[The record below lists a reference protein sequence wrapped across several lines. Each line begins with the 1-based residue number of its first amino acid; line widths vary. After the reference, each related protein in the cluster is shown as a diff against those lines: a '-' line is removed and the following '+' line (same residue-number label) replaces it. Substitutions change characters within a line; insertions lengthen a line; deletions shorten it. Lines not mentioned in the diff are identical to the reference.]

1 MAIRCDRC
9 GAEFDSRGQLVTL
22 VRDDKHG
29 AIPGGGLICNAC
41 GMAFSSQKELDA
53 HARAE
58 HGARSRSPGSRE
70 RNA

>member
-1 MAIRCDRC
+1 MAVRYERC
-9 GAEFDSRGQLVTL
+9 GADFDAQGQIVRH
-22 VRDDKHG
+22 VRDDEHG

-41 GMAFSSQKELDA
+41 GMAFSSQEELDA

-58 HGARSRSPGSRE
+58 LGARSRSPGSRE

>member
-1 MAIRCDRC
+1 MAVRCDSC
-9 GAEFDSRGQLVTL
+9 GAEFDSRGQRVTH
-22 VRDDKHG
+22 VRDEHE

-41 GMAFSSQKELDA
+41 GIAFSSQKELDA

-58 HGARSRSPGSRE
+58 HGARSRWPGSRE